1 MLVRLLDPEDSS
13 KVFVTSTEPDGKFT
27 FSSIP
32 RRTYRLKAT
41 AAGKR
46 TLNITIS
53 PSGNIL
59 NIGPLIMSD
68 APIPIQG
75 VIVEGRSP
83 QPVQVCDTTEYPAG
97 SVKVNRDAPMEDLLS
112 KLPVGG
118 ETVQLVLVGDVTN
131 EVLTRYV
138 MLTFSYTVR

>member
-1 MLVRLLDPEDSS
+1 
-13 KVFVTSTEPDGKFT
+13 
-27 FSSIP
+27 
-32 RRTYRLKAT
+32 
-41 AAGKR
+41 
-46 TLNITIS
+46 
-53 PSGNIL
+53 
-59 NIGPLIMSD
+59 MSD

-112 KLPVGG
+112 KLPVVVVINGTVTVGG
-118 ETVQLVLVGDVTN
+118 EAVQRVLVGDVTN

>member
-13 KVFVTSTEPDGKFT
+13 KVFVTSTEPDGKIT